1 MEDPGVAR
9 DRLLGLIVLTSLS
22 FILMAVTPPL
32 RFLLSLVSNLIFSL
46 IVGFNI
52 AELIDRKYRREVRIK
67 DPTVFITGC
76 DSGLGLHTAR
86 RLHEHGFEVY
96 AGCLDPN
103 SDGGAILKD
112 LKVTVVPIDYLDEES
127 IVQAYKTV
135 TTHLGEKALWGIV
148 ANAGVTNYGEIEWMS
163 HDELRWII
171 NVNLSGTLRF
181 VKEGIPHLRR
191 SRGRLVIMSGVQG
204 KHSLIFVHW
213 AVAASTA
220 AAGICS
226 LADGV
231 RRELFKWRVN
241 VSTVEPMLYKTRITD
256 PENVKIGVNEVINR
270 MSPIL
275 KEEYGQVYLDTFKT
289 IIPKRMQKYMHV
301 NLNDVSKACTGK
313 LTVYALT
320 DPVPKARYRCGSS
333 DLALCTLL
341 ELLPMELVD
350 SFFVSL
356 FQPRSKFKTTLST
369 ITAPMSIKDTL

>member
-76 DSGLGLHTAR
+76 DSGLGLHIAR

-135 TTHLGEKALWGIV
+135 TTHLGEKG
-148 ANAGVTNYGEIEWMS
+148 
-163 HDELRWII
+163 
-171 NVNLSGTLRF
+171 RF
-181 VKEGIPHLRR
+181 AIP
-191 SRGRLVIMSGVQG
+191 G
-204 KHSLIFVHW
+204 

-226 LADGV
+226 LADGL

-301 NLNDVSKACTGK
+301 NLNDVSKAMHC
-313 LTVYALT
+313 ALT

-333 DLALCTLL
+333 DLALSTLL

-350 SFFVSL
+350 SFFISL